1 MLNIRWLHPPFQ
13 PHPAYFP
20 FYLCYSGFYF
30 IFIWRIIPL
39 QCCIGFC
46 CTTMW
51 ITCKYKYLPPLEPP
65 STPFPLLFRSSQ
77 NTELPGLYI
86 SSPLVIYFTHGS
98 AYMSMLHFQSVLLS
112 SPTVSTSPFSTSAF
126 PGFYTVSS
134 QKISRLLSL
143 RLALSLHMG
152 SNRKSSNLWLLQCRN
167 YLIAFESSGEM
178 DRNCKFPD
186 LSPGRSAQIDEYAW
200 PRNLHS
206 ITSIPT
212 SLAFPQVLW
221 LSWGWAAQ
229 FLWPL

>member
-1 MLNIRWLHPPFQ
+1 MLNIRRLHPPFQ

-30 IFIWRIIPL
+30 SFIWRIIHL
-39 QCCIGFC
+39 QCCVGFC

-51 ITCKYKYLPPLEPP
+51 ITCKYKYLPPLSLPP
-65 STPFPLLFRSSQ
+65 CPSPSSLGHHRTLSSLGS
-77 NTELPGLYI
+77 N
-86 SSPLVIYFTHGS
+86 SPLVIYFTHGS
-98 AYMSMLHFQSVLLS
+98 AYMSMLHCQSVPLS

-134 QKISRLLSL
+134 QKISRLLRL

-178 DRNCKFPD
+178 ERNCKFPD

-221 LSWGWAAQ
+221 LSWDWAAQ
-229 FLWPL
+229 ILWPL